1 MRIWISFTIVIVYQ
15 IILAIVMITVFSL
28 PEGNPLGILFI
39 GMFFIDMFLIWFGF
53 WAWEAGTTYGWNST
67 DMHLTDEEF

>member
-1 MRIWISFTIVIVYQ
+1 
-15 IILAIVMITVFSL
+15 MITVFSL